1 MKLGNEITKF
11 MMLFFQVIITA
22 VSNRNLKLPET
33 MDKLYQVDDRERDT
47 SEEKLAHTNQFR

>member
-1 MKLGNEITKF
+1 

-33 MDKLYQVDDRERDT
+33 MDELYQVDDRERDT